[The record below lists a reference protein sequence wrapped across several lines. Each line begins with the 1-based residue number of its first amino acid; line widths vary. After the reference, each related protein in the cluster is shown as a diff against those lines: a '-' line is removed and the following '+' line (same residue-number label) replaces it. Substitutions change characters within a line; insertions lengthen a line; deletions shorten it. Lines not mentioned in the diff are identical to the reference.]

1 MIAYNDDHKEVQF
14 AEVQIRVALPV
25 DTDADEEQRA
35 KAILRKLRLSDRPEG
50 LELRPGLN
58 VHDVVLGRTE
68 TMEEAAL
75 RKEGEAEA
83 AHEADL
89 DRRREQYFDRN
100 GHF

>member
-1 MIAYNDDHKEVQF
+1 MEDNEHKEVQF

-25 DTDADEEQRA
+25 DTDADDDQRS

-58 VHDVVLGRTE
+58 VHDVALGRTE
-68 TMEEAAL
+68 TMKEAA
-75 RKEGEAEA
+75 RRHEGEAEA
-83 AHEADL
+83 AAEAKL
-89 DRRREQYFDRN
+89 DRQRERYFDRN